1 MRGSIRKPI
10 PVDVAVA
17 ALCAHWKVEVVDS
30 IDDLTAAF
38 IGDLN
43 VVDHPGLA
51 EKVRFA
57 ITYNLTPYRTGQ
69 GSLTATARSI
79 LSSIKAHAT

>member
-1 MRGSIRKPI
+1 MRGSISKPI

-17 ALCAHWKVEVVDS
+17 ALCAHWKVEVVDN

-57 ITYNLTPYRTGQ
+57 ISGNLNPYLTGQ
-69 GSLTATARSI
+69 GSLTFAASSI
-79 LSSIKAHAT
+79 LSSIKALTT